1 MKLSSRCFLFFL
13 LAAGLLCSPAAPGL
27 PSLVPAALAD
37 EAGDLRNAQA
47 AIEKADYGKAVA
59 LLKPLADKGN
69 AEALYVLGRLTL
81 DGKGVKKSEQRA
93 AQLFR
98 QAAEKGDIS
107 AQNAWGTAQA
117 SGQGVRRNYRE
128 AARWFARPP
137 SRAWPWPST
146 IWVIFTP
153 TAGACPRMKTRPST
167 GTAAPPN
174 QGLADA
180 RYSLGWTYLNSKGE
194 NQSDTKAVHWFE
206 KAAEQDNLK
215 AQNNLAYMYAEG
227 RGYAQDPVK
236 AVQWYNRAAERGYAE
251 AQYNLGFMYEQGR
264 GVPQDYNK
272 AVEWYRKAAEQ
283 NEPAAQYSLGLT
295 CTTRA
300 PACPA
305 T

>member
-128 AARWFARPP
+128 AARWFR
-137 SRAWPWPST
+137 
-146 IWVIFTP
+146 
-153 TAGACPRMKTRPST
+153 
-167 GTAAPPN
+167 
-174 QGLADA
+174 
-180 RYSLGWTYLNSKGE
+180 
-194 NQSDTKAVHWFE
+194 
-206 KAAEQDNLK
+206 KAAEQG
-215 AQNNLAYMYAEG
+215 LAM
-227 RGYAQDPVK
+227 
-236 AVQWYNRAAERGYAE
+236 
-251 AQYNLGFMYEQGR
+251 AQYNLGYLYAYGRRAQG
-264 GVPQDYNK
+264 
-272 AVEWYRKAAEQ
+272 
-283 NEPAAQYSLGLT
+283 
-295 CTTRA
+295 
-300 PACPA
+300 
-305 T
+305 